1 METFI
6 IRIDTAFTFKRI
18 TQLQRGILGRAGG
31 GHLKKKVDQKNSL
44 GLLWSLCLTLLSCVN
59 GDSFL
64 YFRLNLNRTLTPLA
78 MFLSVTPSSHFPCCC
93 TCLVVIL
100 VALVVC
106 LSLFNLDFAVIRP
119 SVVRRHGQADK
130 DGLVLAAYNIDE
142 PDAAI
147 LNKDGHITS
156 DLGHGGPM
164 SSGASVPRSGDMRTR
179 TQLEDEQRGQMRSYL
194 THI

>member
-1 METFI
+1 M
-6 IRIDTAFTFKRI
+6 
-18 TQLQRGILGRAGG
+18 
-31 GHLKKKVDQKNSL
+31 
-44 GLLWSLCLTLLSCVN
+44 
-59 GDSFL
+59 
-64 YFRLNLNRTLTPLA
+64 
-78 MFLSVTPSSHFPCCC
+78 
-93 TCLVVIL
+93 
-100 VALVVC
+100 
-106 LSLFNLDFAVIRP
+106 IRP

-130 DGLVLAAYNIDE
+130 DGLMLAAYNIDE

>member
-1 METFI
+1 M
-6 IRIDTAFTFKRI
+6 
-18 TQLQRGILGRAGG
+18 
-31 GHLKKKVDQKNSL
+31 
-44 GLLWSLCLTLLSCVN
+44 
-59 GDSFL
+59 
-64 YFRLNLNRTLTPLA
+64 
-78 MFLSVTPSSHFPCCC
+78 
-93 TCLVVIL
+93 
-100 VALVVC
+100 
-106 LSLFNLDFAVIRP
+106 IRP
-119 SVVRRHGQADK
+119 GVVRRHGQADK

-164 SSGASVPRSGDMRTR
+164 SIGASVPRSGDVRTR